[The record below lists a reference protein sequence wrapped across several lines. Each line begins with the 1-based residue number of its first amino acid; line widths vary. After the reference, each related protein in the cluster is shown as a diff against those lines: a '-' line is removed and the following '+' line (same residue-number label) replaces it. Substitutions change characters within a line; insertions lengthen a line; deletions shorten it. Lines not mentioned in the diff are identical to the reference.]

1 MTQVERVLHDVFH
14 KSQCIFLPCQPPR
27 SSNCA
32 PHATTEQPEGFINR
46 FPDSVLLEIFAHLNL
61 VELGVAAG
69 VCRRW
74 YALCHD
80 PVLRRRMDVGFM
92 PLSGIRIWRLLR
104 SQVTSRVEELRLRGC
119 FQLYRSRWGGSSV
132 MAGAVHHHHHHSLSP
147 SLHSFTLPELRRLC
161 PALRSLA
168 LVDMALAFD
177 TNGAVPALADLPPSL
192 RRLALRACSF
202 QAPRFFERDPEQLL
216 SRLELLDLADCVQA
230 DAWSM
235 SLLAEGA
242 ASLRALGL
250 EGCRRVDGTALLR
263 LGTPLM
269 ARLRVLD
276 IEGCPVEDGAL
287 RVILSEATCLEQ
299 LYLAMTPL
307 TGDVFRDACPSAPR
321 LRRLCLRTLR
331 FVSSEAG
338 ILQSLSRAAPG
349 LRVIFVDASVPA
361 DVKEQL
367 PAECRVLRRG
377 GSEETCGHFLGAAVF

>member
-14 KSQCIFLPCQPPR
+14 KSQCIFLPCQTPR
-27 SSNCA
+27 TNCA
-32 PHATTEQPEGFINR
+32 LAATEPEGFINR

-80 PVLRRRMDVGFM
+80 PVLRRRMDVGFL

-104 SQVTSRVEELRLRGC
+104 SQVTNRVEELRLRGC
-119 FQLYRSRWGGSSV
+119 FQLYRSRWGSSP

-242 ASLRALGL
+242 TSLRALGL
-250 EGCRRVDGTALLR
+250 EGCRRVDGPALLR

-276 IEGCPVEDGAL
+276 IEGCPVEDDAL
-287 RVILSEATCLEQ
+287 RVILGEGTCLEQ

-307 TGDVFRDACPSAPR
+307 TGSVFRDACPSAPR
-321 LRRLCLRTLR
+321 LRRLCLRTLP
-331 FVSSEAG
+331 FVSAEPA
-338 ILQSLSRAAPG
+338 ILQNVSRAAPG
-349 LRVIFVDASVPA
+349 LRVLFVDADAPA
-361 DVKEQL
+361 NAIEEQL

-377 GSEETCGHFLGAAVF
+377 GGEETCGHFLGAAVF

>member
-14 KSQCIFLPCQPPR
+14 KSQCIFLPCQTPR
-27 SSNCA
+27 TNCA
-32 PHATTEQPEGFINR
+32 LAATEPEGFINR

-80 PVLRRRMDVGFM
+80 PVLRRRMDVRFI

-119 FQLYRSRWGGSSV
+119 FQLYRSRWGSSP

-242 ASLRALGL
+242 TSLRALGL
-250 EGCRRVDGTALLR
+250 EGCRRVDGPALLR

-276 IEGCPVEDGAL
+276 IEGCPVEDDAL
-287 RVILSEATCLEQ
+287 RVILGEGTCLEQ

-307 TGDVFRDACPSAPR
+307 TGSVFRDACPNAPM

-331 FVSSEAG
+331 FVSAEPG
-338 ILQSLSRAAPG
+338 ILRNVSRAAPG
-349 LRVIFVDASVPA
+349 LRVLFVDADAPA
-361 DVKEQL
+361 NVIEEQL

-377 GSEETCGHFLGAAVF
+377 GGEETCGHFLGTAVF

>member
-14 KSQCIFLPCQPPR
+14 KSQCIFLPCQTPR
-27 SSNCA
+27 TNCA
-32 PHATTEQPEGFINR
+32 LAATEPEGFINR

-74 YALCHD
+74 YVLCHD
-80 PVLRRRMDVGFM
+80 PVLRRRMDVRFI

-119 FQLYRSRWGGSSV
+119 FQLYRSRWGSSP

-242 ASLRALGL
+242 TSLRALGL
-250 EGCRRVDGTALLR
+250 EGCRRVDGPALLR

-276 IEGCPVEDGAL
+276 IEGCPVEDDAL
-287 RVILSEATCLEQ
+287 RVILGEGTCLEQ

-307 TGDVFRDACPSAPR
+307 TGSVFRDACPNAPM

-331 FVSSEAG
+331 FVSAEPG
-338 ILQSLSRAAPG
+338 ILRNVSRAAPG
-349 LRVIFVDASVPA
+349 LRVLFVDADAPA
-361 DVKEQL
+361 NVIEEQL

-377 GSEETCGHFLGAAVF
+377 GGEETCGHFLGTAVF

>member
-14 KSQCIFLPCQPPR
+14 KSQCIFLPCQTPR
-27 SSNCA
+27 TNCA
-32 PHATTEQPEGFINR
+32 LAATEPEGFINR

-80 PVLRRRMDVGFM
+80 PVLRRRMDVGFL

-119 FQLYRSRWGGSSV
+119 FQLYRSRWGSSP
-132 MAGAVHHHHHHSLSP
+132 MGGAVHHHHHHSLSP

-168 LVDMALAFD
+168 LVDMALVFD

-242 ASLRALGL
+242 ISLRALGL
-250 EGCRRVDGTALLR
+250 EGCRRVGGPALLR

-276 IEGCPVEDGAL
+276 IEGCPVEDDAL
-287 RVILSEATCLEQ
+287 RVILGEGTCLEQ

-307 TGDVFRDACPSAPR
+307 TGSVFRDACPNAPM

-331 FVSSEAG
+331 FVSAEPG
-338 ILQSLSRAAPG
+338 ILRNVSRAAPG
-349 LRVIFVDASVPA
+349 LRVLFVDADAPA
-361 DVKEQL
+361 NVIEEQL

-377 GSEETCGHFLGAAVF
+377 GGEETCGHFLGTAVF

>member
-14 KSQCIFLPCQPPR
+14 KSQCIFLPCQTPR
-27 SSNCA
+27 SSCA
-32 PHATTEQPEGFINR
+32 LAATEPEGFINR

-80 PVLRRRMDVGFM
+80 PVLRRRMDVSFM

-104 SQVTSRVEELRLRGC
+104 SQVTSRVEGLRLRGC
-119 FQLYRSRWGGSSV
+119 FQLYRSRWGGASH
-132 MAGAVHHHHHHSLSP
+132 MAAAVHHHHHHSLSP

-168 LVDMALAFD
+168 LLDMALAFD
-177 TNGAVPALADLPPSL
+177 TNGAMPALADLPPSL
-192 RRLALRACSF
+192 RRLSLRACSF
-202 QAPRFFERDPEQLL
+202 QAPKFFERDPEQLL

-242 ASLRALGL
+242 ASLQALGL
-250 EGCRRVDGTALLR
+250 EGCRRVDGPALLR
-263 LGTPLM
+263 LGTPLV

-276 IEGCPVEDGAL
+276 IEGCPVEDDAL
-287 RVILSEATCLEQ
+287 RVILGEAVCLEQ

-307 TGDVFRDACPSAPR
+307 TGDAFRGTCPPSAPR
-321 LRRLCLRTLR
+321 LQRLCLRTLR
-331 FVSSEAG
+331 FISADPG
-338 ILQSLSRAAPG
+338 ILRCVSRAAPR
-349 LRVIFVDASVPA
+349 LHTLFVDADVPA
-361 DVKEQL
+361 NVEEQL
-367 PAECRVLRRG
+367 PPQCRVLRRG

>member
-14 KSQCIFLPCQPPR
+14 KSQCIFLPCQTPR
-27 SSNCA
+27 TNCA
-32 PHATTEQPEGFINR
+32 LAATEPEGFINR

-80 PVLRRRMDVGFM
+80 PVLRRRMDVGFL

-119 FQLYRSRWGGSSV
+119 FQLYRSRWGSSP

-242 ASLRALGL
+242 TSLRVLGL
-250 EGCRRVDGTALLR
+250 EGCRRVDGPALLR

-276 IEGCPVEDGAL
+276 IEGCPVEDDAL
-287 RVILSEATCLEQ
+287 RVILGEGTCLEQ

-307 TGDVFRDACPSAPR
+307 TGSVFRDACPNAPM

-331 FVSSEAG
+331 FVSTEPG
-338 ILQSLSRAAPG
+338 ILRNVSRAAPG
-349 LRVIFVDASVPA
+349 LRVLFVDADAPA
-361 DVKEQL
+361 NVIEEQL

-377 GSEETCGHFLGAAVF
+377 GGEETCGHFLGTAVF

>member
-14 KSQCIFLPCQPPR
+14 KSQCIFLPCQTPR
-27 SSNCA
+27 TNCA
-32 PHATTEQPEGFINR
+32 LAATEPEGFINR

-80 PVLRRRMDVGFM
+80 PVLRRRMDVGFL

-104 SQVTSRVEELRLRGC
+104 SQVTNRVEELRLRGC
-119 FQLYRSRWGGSSV
+119 FQLYRSRWGSSP

-242 ASLRALGL
+242 TSLRALGL
-250 EGCRRVDGTALLR
+250 EGCRRVDGPALLR

-276 IEGCPVEDGAL
+276 IEGCPVEDDAL
-287 RVILSEATCLEQ
+287 RVILGEGTCLEQ

-307 TGDVFRDACPSAPR
+307 TGSVFRDACPSAPR
-321 LRRLCLRTLR
+321 LRRLCLRTLP
-331 FVSSEAG
+331 FVSAEPAV
-338 ILQSLSRAAPG
+338 LQNVSRAAPG
-349 LRVIFVDASVPA
+349 LRALFVDADAPA
-361 DVKEQL
+361 NVIEEQL

-377 GSEETCGHFLGAAVF
+377 GGEETCGHFLGAAVF

>member
-14 KSQCIFLPCQPPR
+14 KSQCIFLPCQTPR
-27 SSNCA
+27 TNCA
-32 PHATTEQPEGFINR
+32 LAATEPEGFINR

-80 PVLRRRMDVGFM
+80 PVLRRRMDVGFL

-104 SQVTSRVEELRLRGC
+104 SQVTNRVEELRLRGC
-119 FQLYRSRWGGSSV
+119 FQLYRSRWGSSP

-242 ASLRALGL
+242 TSLRALGL
-250 EGCRRVDGTALLR
+250 EGCRRVDGPALLR

-276 IEGCPVEDGAL
+276 IEGCPVEDDAL
-287 RVILSEATCLEQ
+287 RVILGEGTCLEQ

-307 TGDVFRDACPSAPR
+307 TGSVFRDACPSAPR
-321 LRRLCLRTLR
+321 LRRLCLRTLP
-331 FVSSEAG
+331 FVSAEPA
-338 ILQSLSRAAPG
+338 ILQNVSRAAPG
-349 LRVIFVDASVPA
+349 LRVLFVDADAPA
-361 DVKEQL
+361 NVIEEQL

-377 GSEETCGHFLGAAVF
+377 GGEETCGHFLGAAVF